1 MKKLLANMATSF
13 GVVRAHVIAN
23 MRFIFGGIR
32 EVVILDV
39 LMRRQPESSVPVI
52 TVKVDLGVGC
62 SLDGGELIV
71 KYHMELYRD
80 GASFQVEDL
89 RCAVAVA
96 VTHADK
102 HSAGASRLP
111 TRQLVTS

>member
-13 GVVRAHVIAN
+13 RVVRAHVIAN

-71 KYHMELYRD
+71 EDHVELYRD
-80 GASFQVEDL
+80 GPSFQVEDL
-89 RCAVAVA
+89 WRAVPVA
-96 VTHADK
+96 MTHADK
-102 HSAGASRLP
+102 HPAGAS
-111 TRQLVTS
+111 